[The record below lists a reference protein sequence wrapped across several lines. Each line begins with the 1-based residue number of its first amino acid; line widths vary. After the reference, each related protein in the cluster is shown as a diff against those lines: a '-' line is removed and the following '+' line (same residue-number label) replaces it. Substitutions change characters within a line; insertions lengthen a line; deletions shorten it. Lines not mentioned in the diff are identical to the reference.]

1 MHAGSPINQS
11 GRTNPGKHHMYE
23 LVSAVDKVHKSA
35 ETAARRNLLIEAL
48 GGRSDYRE
56 RAFHFSPTLPLFK
69 FERRGVRGIRG
80 IGSRARPYTAR

>member
-1 MHAGSPINQS
+1 MHAGSPIIQS
-11 GRTNPGKHHMYE
+11 GRTNPEKHHMHE

-56 RAFHFSPTLPLFK
+56 RAFPFFSHFAT
-69 FERRGVRGIRG
+69 V
-80 IGSRARPYTAR
+80 